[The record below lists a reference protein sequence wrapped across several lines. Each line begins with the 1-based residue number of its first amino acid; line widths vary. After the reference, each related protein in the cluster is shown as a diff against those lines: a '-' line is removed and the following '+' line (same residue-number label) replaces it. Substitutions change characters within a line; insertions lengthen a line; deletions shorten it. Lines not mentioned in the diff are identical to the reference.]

1 MNNNG
6 KYDDII
12 NMPRHI
18 SKKHPQM
25 SLEMRAAQFAPF
37 AALTGYDEQIEET
50 SRITCHKKE
59 LNEEL
64 KEILN
69 EKLRIIQ
76 EKINTRPEIKITYFV
91 QDLKKNGGKYVT
103 ETGRVKKID
112 KNKQLIILEDKTEI
126 RIEDVVEFGPF
137 AQSNGK
143 IGKTCKLGKNMIK

>member
-25 SLEMRAAQFAPF
+25 SLEARSAQFAPF

-50 SRITCHKKE
+50 ARITCQKKE
-59 LNEEL
+59 LNDEQ

-69 EKLRIIQ
+69 NRLQKIQ
-76 EKINTRPEIKITYFV
+76 EKIEIKPEITVTYFV
-91 QDLKKNGGKYVT
+91 EDLKKNGGKYVT
-103 ETGRVKKID
+103 VAGKVRKID
-112 KNKQLIILEDKTEI
+112 KNKQIIILEDKTEI
-126 RIEDVVEFGPF
+126 QIEEIIEISLV
-137 AQSNGK
+137 QN
-143 IGKTCKLGKNMIK
+143 